1 MSNEKFL
8 PTEKLLVPVSNG
20 LLALYR
26 FGNNAPSSNHLPVLL
41 IHGVTSSN
49 RAFQLFAKSLVERGY
64 MPYAVDLR
72 GRGESNNLP
81 GPFGMKNHARD
92 MADVIKFIGVENI
105 DVIGHS
111 MGAFVA
117 VALQGTEPSLVKRLI
132 LVDGG
137 VPLPLPP
144 GMTVAQV
151 MPYVLGPALA
161 RLAMTFESVDAYR
174 NYWKP
179 QAAFIKGW
187 SAVLDEYVEYDLQGT
202 APNLKARTNSKA
214 VDADSEDLFV
224 SKLIEQTL
232 QKLPNEVLL
241 IRAVRGLQ
249 NEEGGL
255 YPEAILAAVLPK
267 YPKLKVHTI
276 ADTNHY
282 DILLDEVGAEAVA
295 QLIYG
300 DK

>member
-1 MSNEKFL
+1 MSNDRYI
-8 PTEKLLVPVSNG
+8 PTEKYAIPVKG
-20 LLALYR
+20 GDLALYR
-26 FGNNAPSSNHLPVLL
+26 FGNNSHSATNLPILL

-49 RAFQLFAKSLVERGY
+49 RVFQMFAKSLVARGFV
-64 MPYAVDLR
+64 PYAVDLR
-72 GRGESNNLP
+72 GRGHSNNLP
-81 GPFGMKNHARD
+81 GPFGMKSHARD
-92 MADVIKFIGVENI
+92 MADVIKFLGVESI

-117 VALQGTEPSLVKRLI
+117 VALQGTEPKLVKKLT

-137 VPLPLPP
+137 IPLPLPP

-151 MPYVLGPALA
+151 MPYVLGPAMT

-174 NYWKP
+174 DYWKP
-179 QAAFIKGW
+179 QAAFVKGW
-187 SAVLDEYVEYDLQGT
+187 SPVLDEYIEYDLQGE
-202 APNLKARTNSKA
+202 APNLRARTNPKA
-214 VDADSEDLFV
+214 VEEDSEDLFV
-224 SKLIEQTL
+224 SKLIEKSL
-232 QKLPNEVLL
+232 EKLTDDVLF

-255 YPEAILAAVLPK
+255 YPEPVLAAVLPR

-282 DILLDEVGAEAVA
+282 DILLEESGAEAVA

-300 DK
+300 DE